1 MASSAQKKVRN
12 ALELEVQEL
21 THLREVHHRDKSQS
35 SNINAPFTVGLPL
48 KL

>member
-21 THLREVHHRDKSQS
+21 THLREVHHR
-35 SNINAPFTVGLPL
+35 AETARVPT
-48 KL
+48 